1 MFPVALLHRTT
12 RTVCRMTVLN
22 LSFAA
27 CGFLGIYHLG
37 AAGALLRHGDKLLVS
52 LKSCAGSSAGAL
64 VAAVML
70 TAPNK
75 IKHCKEFTYNF
86 AEDVRQQRFGA
97 LTPGYQFMSKLREGI
112 EEMLPANAHVLASDR
127 LHVSLT
133 HSRSGK
139 NLIVSRF
146 NSREDLIQALLAS
159 SFVPVYAGL
168 QPVKFQGEKWIDGG
182 FTDSLPILPV
192 GRTITVSPFAGQ
204 QDVSPLHKGH
214 AFKSQL
220 RLANMNIMFSME
232 NIKRLNQALFPPPTN
247 RMQFLCQEGFDD
259 ALRFL
264 KTKGWMC

>member
-1 MFPVALLHRTT
+1 M
-12 RTVCRMTVLN
+12 TVSRMTTVN

-37 AAGALLRHGDKLLVS
+37 AVGAFLRHGDKLLAS

-70 TAPNK
+70 TAPDK
-75 IKHCKEFTYNF
+75 DCKEFTYNF
-86 AEDVRQQRFGA
+86 AENVRQQRFGA
-97 LTPGYQFMSKLREGI
+97 VTPGYNLMSKLREGI
-112 EEMLPANAHVLASDR
+112 EEMLPVDAHILASDH

-146 NSREDLIQALLAS
+146 NSREELIQALLAS

-168 QPVKFQGEKWIDGG
+168 QPVKFRGEKWIDGG
-182 FTDSLPILPV
+182 FTDSLPIMPV

-204 QDVSPLHKGH
+204 QDVSPLHKSH
-214 AFKSQL
+214 AVKTQL
-220 RLANMNIMFSME
+220 RLANMNITFSME
-232 NIKRLNQALFPPPTN
+232 NIRRLNQALFPPPTN

-259 ALRFL
+259 AMRFL
-264 KTKGWMC
+264 KTEGWMS